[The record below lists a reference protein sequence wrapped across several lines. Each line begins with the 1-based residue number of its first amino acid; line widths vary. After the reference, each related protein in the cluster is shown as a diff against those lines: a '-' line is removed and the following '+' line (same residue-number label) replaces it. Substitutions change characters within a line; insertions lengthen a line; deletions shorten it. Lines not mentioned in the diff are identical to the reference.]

1 MPGSRSLSP
10 KACNVPIRLGF
21 ERPSN
26 SSITMVADTAVKE
39 LAERGRVLLRP
50 SGTEALLRVV
60 VKGIGEERVSRIAL
74 GLAEVVRAAAAQ
86 S

>member
-1 MPGSRSLSP
+1 
-10 KACNVPIRLGF
+10 
-21 ERPSN
+21 
-26 SSITMVADTAVKE
+26 MVADTAVQE

-60 VKGIGEERVSRIAL
+60 VKGVGEERVSRIAL